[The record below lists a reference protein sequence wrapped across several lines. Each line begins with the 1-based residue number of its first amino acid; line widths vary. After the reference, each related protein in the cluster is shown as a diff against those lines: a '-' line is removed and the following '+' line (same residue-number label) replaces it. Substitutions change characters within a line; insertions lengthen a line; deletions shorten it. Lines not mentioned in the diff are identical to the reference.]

1 MKKFEIVESHR
12 EISYRSRKE
21 IKPGCT
27 LLQDDC
33 SSSVLKSFQNKDE
46 ALAELKNYETEIRE
60 LSGSAGTYYLVT
72 EYCVEENE
80 YDEDGEWVSGGD
92 VLEFSHMENA
102 IEGEV

>member
-1 MKKFEIVESHR
+1 
-12 EISYRSRKE
+12 
-21 IKPGCT
+21 
-27 LLQDDC
+27 
-33 SSSVLKSFQNKDE
+33 
-46 ALAELKNYETEIRE
+46 